1 MKKFSIILLKILG
14 AVLVLTG
21 IGVIVS
27 MIPLTSIISNMI
39 AKAEILRA
47 ALSSVILVF
56 IWVIGTFMSLVGI
69 RLLNKDSNDIVGR

>member
-1 MKKFSIILLKILG
+1 MKKFSIILLKIVG
-14 AVLVLTG
+14 TVLVLTG

-27 MIPLTSIISNMI
+27 MIPLTSIISGMI